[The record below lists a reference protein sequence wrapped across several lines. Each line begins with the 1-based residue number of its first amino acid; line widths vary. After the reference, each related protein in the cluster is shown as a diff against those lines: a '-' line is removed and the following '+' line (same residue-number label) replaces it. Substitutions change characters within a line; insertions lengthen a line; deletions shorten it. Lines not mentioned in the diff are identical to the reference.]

1 MSAIGKFEVGCSG
14 EVSECRMEVG
24 VSHVK
29 RQPRQKPSRGETIT
43 EADEIWKVC
52 VRLGGT
58 GK

>member
-43 EADEIWKVC
+43 EADEIWKC
-52 VRLGGT
+52 ACD
-58 GK
+58 